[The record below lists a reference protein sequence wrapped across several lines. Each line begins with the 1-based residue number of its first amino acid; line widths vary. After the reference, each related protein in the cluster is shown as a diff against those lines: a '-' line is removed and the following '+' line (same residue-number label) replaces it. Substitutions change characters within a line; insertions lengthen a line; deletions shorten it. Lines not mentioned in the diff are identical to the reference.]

1 MTNPVI
7 VATFFPHKNDKISSS
22 ISRFNSN
29 VFKVF
34 KVCIKLSNS
43 PLD

>member
-7 VATFFPHKNDKISSS
+7 IATFFPHKNDRILSS
-22 ISRFNSN
+22 ILSFNSN
-29 VFKVF
+29 VF

>member
-7 VATFFPHKNDKISSS
+7 VATFFPHKNDRISSS

-29 VFKVF
+29 VLKI
-34 KVCIKLSNS
+34 CIKLSNS